1 MYDNVNYFV
10 AYAVKGLSLN
20 LKKVGSNLD
29 ITNNLIYFIN
39 KFSKIVSKIFSLK
52 ISAELAKISV
62 QSRTFHTTTGRE
74 YWFGRTE
81 HSGRVD
87 GKSAK
92 SIDHPSG
99 NELEVT
105 RYGIDNPELPE

>member
-1 MYDNVNYFV
+1 MRQHNFRSKRVFKELIFLQNPHFQF
-10 AYAVKGLSLN
+10 GLRGGN
-20 LKKVGSNLD
+20 
-29 ITNNLIYFIN
+29 IN
-39 KFSKIVSKIFSLK
+39 SSQVSFGNPI
-52 ISAELAKISV
+52 
-62 QSRTFHTTTGRE
+62 GRE
-74 YWFGRTE
+74 LEVARDGLHKPVVPKWTAHKEYRFGRTE

-105 RYGIDNPELPE
+105 RYGIDNPEVPE